1 MTTQGTQNQSIFD
14 IALIAFQDPSRVYEL
29 ITSGTIENIN
39 SEVAG
44 VTFEFTPSKVTQKE
58 VTKTIAPKVKS
69 VILSQDK
76 TAFDVALQYYG
87 GAEFVFDFIRENGLE
102 SIESDF
108 TGRTLQYTELNTFVP
123 LYFRKT
129 GKQVATKNSPATV
142 QYQYGIG
149 YDTIQTDLIVY

>member
-1 MTTQGTQNQSIFD
+1 MTTQGTQTQSIFD
-14 IALIAFQDPSRVYEL
+14 IALLAFQDPSRVYEL
-29 ITSGTIENIN
+29 ITSGTIDNIN

-44 VTFEFTPSKVTQKE
+44 VTFEFTPSKITQKE
-58 VTKTIAPKVKS
+58 ITKTIAPKVKS

-76 TAFDVALQYYG
+76 TVFDVALQYYG
-87 GAEFVFDFIRENGLE
+87 GAEFVYDFIRENGLE
-102 SIESDF
+102 SIESDP
-108 TGRTLQYTELNTFVP
+108 TGITLKYTELSTVVP

-129 GKQVATKNSPATV
+129 GKQVATKQSPATV